1 MKKFKHLYKQIIENY
16 TEGGSIFNGFNDMIP
31 RTAYS
36 DFGVHRIGE
45 GDSVS
50 RLNAFIHKFL
60 GGTYID
66 PNGAIKELKT
76 RLNMVGLDFD
86 FDGSKVKLNP
96 GQNVFPVKL
105 YGDVFGQT
113 PTTDLSKG
121 FDHGD
126 DLPMLKLMI
135 NCNYDE
141 ETCMWSMNGK
151 LGIIREKKNEL
162 SEQRLDEIW
171 AAAARLLG
179 GAAAR
184 GAVGGAVRTGAAPI
198 VGAATRG
205 GAATVRTVARGP
217 ISAPGAPQIAGMG
230 QLRRAVGSFSPSP
243 SVSAFDAASR
253 VGRFGP
259 LRTVFGRPMR
269 RPGAVGMG
277 SASTTTTAATQPLT
291 QAQKVAQLYGRLG
304 QPAAKPSL
312 GQRILTGVKSRVS
325 SRVQAGKRTYA
336 SAVGFAKKNPLTA
349 LALYNQITTGNVF
362 GMGGINGNESSG
374 GGGYSPGAASAVSGG
389 YAEPTRAGT
398 MSTAGFGM
406 NESKENLMEK
416 SKLYKKIKNKIGE
429 YGNKNKMCEYGCGS
443 KDEMGE
449 YGYDSEEGEEG
460 SMSSPAPPNEHVV
473 GYMDQMGGPI
483 SESVSK
489 DKARS
494 VMHAINRKGELHD
507 KVLVPVFNNLLSKK
521 LKGKLG
527 TDDIKK
533 QLFYVVNSAT
543 RKLKLVLSDKEKTRV
558 VNDLIRNFRSFSKKK
573 HGTMHKKE
581 KETKKTK

>member
-16 TEGGSIFNGFNDMIP
+16 TEGGSIFNGFNDMMP

-151 LGIIREKKNEL
+151 LGVIREKKNEL
-162 SEQRLDEIW
+162 SEKRLNEFY
-171 AAAARLLG
+171 AALGRVLLG
-179 GAAAR
+179 GARAA
-184 GAVGGAVRTGAAPI
+184 ASGAVRTGAAARPI

-205 GAATVRTVARGP
+205 GASTVRTVARGP
-217 ISAPGAPQIAGMG
+217 ISAPGASQI
-230 QLRRAVGSFSPSP
+230 LTRRAAAVNPGS
-243 SVSAFDAASR
+243 
-253 VGRFGP
+253 P
-259 LRTVFGRPMR
+259 LRTVQFGRPMR

-277 SASTTTTAATQPLT
+277 QAPMTTATTPQP
-291 QAQKVAQLYGRLG
+291 
-304 QPAAKPSL
+304 
-312 GQRILTGVKSRVS
+312 ILTAAQQASRGAATAAGKVGQAAPAQTLAQRVLSGVKTRAS
-325 SRVQAGKRTYA
+325 SAVASGKRTVA
-336 SAVGFAKKNPLTA
+336 DTVGFAKRNPLTA
-349 LALYNQITTGNVF
+349 LALYNQYTYGNVF
-362 GMGGINGNESSG
+362 GAGGIDGNDSSG
-374 GGGYSPGAASAVSGG
+374 GGGGYAPGAASAMSADSG
-389 YAEPTRAGT
+389 YAAPTRADT

-406 NESKENLMEK
+406 MRESKDSLMEK
-416 SKLYKKIKNKIGE
+416 SKLYKKIKDKIGE
-429 YGNKNKMCEYGCGS
+429 YGNKKMCEYGCGS

-460 SMSSPAPPNEHVV
+460 PMSSPAPPNEHVV

-507 KVLVPVFNNLLSKK
+507 KVLIPVFNNLLSKK

-527 TDDIKK
+527 TTDIQK

-543 RKLKLVLSDKEKTRV
+543 RKLKLVLSDKEKSRV
-558 VNDLIRNFRSFSKKK
+558 VNDLVRNFRSFSKKK
-573 HGTMHKKE
+573 HSTPHQKGKQ
-581 KETKKTK
+581 TKKSK

>member
-16 TEGGSIFNGFNDMIP
+16 TEGGSIFNGFNDMMP

-162 SEQRLDEIW
+162 NGSENLNEEQLNEIVGALVRGAMT
-171 AAAARLLG
+171 AATRVGGGAVGRTVGSGVTRVGSSSVLVGTKTGNVARNIGARLRTGTAVPMTAFGAG
-179 GAAAR
+179 GSSISASAAR
-184 GAVGGAVRTGAAPI
+184 G
-198 VGAATRG
+198 
-205 GAATVRTVARGP
+205 VAQQ
-217 ISAPGAPQIAGMG
+217 ALQ
-230 QLRRAVGSFSPSP
+230 
-243 SVSAFDAASR
+243 
-253 VGRFGP
+253 
-259 LRTVFGRPMR
+259 T
-269 RPGAVGMG
+269 G
-277 SASTTTTAATQPLT
+277 SASARSSIGYLMNPVTRSTAMKAVPYR
-291 QAQKVAQLYGRLG
+291 AGK
-304 QPAAKPSL
+304 
-312 GQRILTGVKSRVS
+312 LTGKYVTPVNRFVQKNPITSLIAYDYLMRGQN
-325 SRVQAGKRTYA
+325 QAGEE
-336 SAVGFAKKNPLTA
+336 
-349 LALYNQITTGNVF
+349 
-362 GMGGINGNESSG
+362 GGEGGG
-374 GGGYSPGAASAVSGG
+374 GGGYIPGSASALSFQS
-389 YAEPTRAGT
+389 PTTADT
-398 MSTAGFGM
+398 MSTVNYGLR
-406 NESKENLMEK
+406 ESTNKEHLMEK
-416 SKLYKKIKNKIGE
+416 SKLYKKIKDKIGE
-429 YGNKNKMCEYGCGS
+429 YGNKKMCEYGCGS

-460 SMSSPAPPNEHVV
+460 PMSSPAPPNEHVV

-507 KVLVPVFNNLLSKK
+507 KVLIPVFNNLLSKK

-527 TDDIKK
+527 TTDIQK

-543 RKLKLVLSDKEKTRV
+543 RKLKLVLSDKEKSRV
-558 VNDLIRNFRSFSKKK
+558 VNDLVRNFRSFSKKK
-573 HGTMHKKE
+573 HSTPHQKGKQ
-581 KETKKTK
+581 TKKSK

>member
-179 GAAAR
+179 GAAVR
-184 GAVGGAVRTGAAPI
+184 GAASGAVRAGAAPI

-217 ISAPGAPQIAGMG
+217 ISAPGASQILT
-230 QLRRAVGSFSPSP
+230 QRAAAVNPGS
-243 SVSAFDAASR
+243 
-253 VGRFGP
+253 P
-259 LRTVFGRPMR
+259 LRTVLGRPMR

-277 SASTTTTAATQPLT
+277 SAATTTSAAAQPLT

-312 GQRILTGVKSRVS
+312 GQRILTGVKSKVS
-325 SRVQAGKRTYA
+325 SQVQAGKRKYA
-336 SAVGFAKKNPLTA
+336 SAVGFVTKYPLTG
-349 LALYNQITTGNVF
+349 LALYNSIVHGNVF
-362 GMGGINGNESSG
+362 GKGGIDGEGGGGG

-406 NESKENLMEK
+406 NESKENLIEK
-416 SKLYKKIKNKIGE
+416 RKIYKKIKNKIGE

-460 SMSSPAPPNEHVV
+460 ALSSPAPPNEHVV

-494 VMHAINRKGELHD
+494 VMHAINRKGELRD

-573 HGTMHKKE
+573 HSTMHKKE

>member
-151 LGIIREKKNEL
+151 LGVIREKKNEL
-162 SEQRLDEIW
+162 SEKRLNEFY
-171 AAAARLLG
+171 AALGRVVLG
-179 GAAAR
+179 GARAATS
-184 GAVGGAVRTGAAPI
+184 GAVRTGAAGAARPI

-205 GAATVRTVARGP
+205 AAPTVRTVARGP
-217 ISAPGAPQIAGMG
+217 ISAPGASQILT
-230 QLRRAVGSFSPSP
+230 QRAAAVNPGS
-243 SVSAFDAASR
+243 
-253 VGRFGP
+253 P

-336 SAVGFAKKNPLTA
+336 STVGFAKRNPLTA
-349 LALYNQITTGNVF
+349 LALYNQFTYGNVF
-362 GMGGINGNESSG
+362 GQGGIDGNESSGG

-460 SMSSPAPPNEHVV
+460 PMSSPAPPNEHVV